1 MGNEPHQRFL
11 GTSYYFMLL
20 VFCLAFLG
28 FKLRLSM
35 LSNCSINAMLPSG
48 RPVLSCLCISRC
60 SSDVIFSERKSD
72 QSSLTL
78 DISAF
83 LRKSEMSRVV

>member
-1 MGNEPHQRFL
+1 MNLTKIFGDIMLFYVFGFL
-11 GTSYYFMLL
+11 PG
-20 VFCLAFLG
+20 FLG

-35 LSNCSINAMLPSG
+35 LSNCSINAMLPRG
-48 RPVLSCLCISRC
+48 RPVLSCLCISGC

-72 QSSLTL
+72 QSFLTI